1 MTFEV
6 QDCKISGKTA
16 LKLCSLTSLRI
27 SNQVIYKFLYIQ
39 NSKPN
44 KTNTYTKYIQNKY
57 IQKTEVLNNKIINN
71 NKIRKR
77 FILKSA

>member
-6 QDCKISGKTA
+6 QDFKISGKTG
-16 LKLCSLTSLRI
+16 LKLCSLTSLLI

-44 KTNTYTKYIQNKY
+44 KTNTCTKYIQNKY
-57 IQKTEVLNNKIINN
+57 IQKTEVLNNIKFG
-71 NKIRKR
+71 KGL
-77 FILKSA
+77 F